1 MIENKKSVFISGE
14 IPEAGIKLL
23 EENGITIEQW
33 KGKDKIQTDELIK
46 ACKKHNGLLSVGR
59 NKIDKNFLEECKHLK
74 VIALFSVGY
83 DHVDVKEANT
93 LNIPVGNTP
102 GVLSGATADTA
113 FLLMLAASRKAF
125 HQYKQIIDGEW
136 KMGLPANILGME
148 LYGKTLGVFGLG
160 RIGIEMAKRCK
171 GAYDMEIIYHNRGK
185 NKEAEELLGAKRVS
199 FEELLKR
206 SDVLSVHTELSK
218 ETENKFNKNA
228 FDKMKESAIFIN
240 TSRGGVHNEKDLTEA
255 IKNGV
260 IWGAGLDVTHPEP
273 ISPTSELLS
282 MPSVAVLPHI
292 GSATVET
299 RDKMIVLAAKNIIA
313 GLNNKKLPT
322 EIKLKD

>member
-1 MIENKKSVFISGE
+1 MVEEKKSVFISGPV
-14 IPEAGIKLL
+14 PEEGIRLL
-23 EENGITIEQW
+23 AEKGIEIEQW
-33 KGKDKIQTDELIK
+33 QGKDKIPEKELIK
-46 ACKKHNGLLSVGR
+46 ACKKHSAFLSVGR
-59 NKIDKNFLEECKHLK
+59 NKIDKHFLEECKHLK

-83 DHVDVKEANT
+83 DHVDVKEANK

-125 HQYKQIIDGEW
+125 YQYKQVIDGEW
-136 KMGLPANILGME
+136 KKGIPANSLGIE
-148 LYGKTLGVFGLG
+148 LYGKTLGIFGLG

-171 GAYDMEIIYHNRGK
+171 GAYNMDIIYHNRGK
-185 NKEAEELLGAKRVS
+185 NKEAEELLGAKKVS
-199 FEELLKR
+199 FDELLKR
-206 SDVLSVHTELSK
+206 SDVISVHTELSK
-218 ETENKFNKNA
+218 ETENKFNKSA
-228 FDKMKESAIFIN
+228 FSKMKKSAIFIN
-240 TSRGGVHNEKDLTEA
+240 TSRGGVHNEKDLTDA

-260 IWGAGLDVTHPEP
+260 IWGAGLDVTNPEP
-273 ISPTSELLS
+273 MSAGNELLK

-292 GSATVET
+292 GSATLET
-299 RDKMIVLAAKNIIA
+299 RNKMIELAVENIIA

>member
-1 MIENKKSVFISGE
+1 MVKKSVFISGP
-14 IPEAGIKLL
+14 IPDEGINLL

-33 KGKDKIQTDELIK
+33 KGKDKIPTDELIK
-46 ACKKHNGLLSVGR
+46 ACKKHNAFLSVGR
-59 NKIDKNFLEECKHLK
+59 NKIDKAFLKECKHLK

-83 DHVDVKEANT
+83 DHVDVKEANR

-125 HQYKQIIDGEW
+125 YQYKMIIDGDW
-136 KMGLPANILGME
+136 KKGVPANVLGIE
-148 LYGKTLGVFGLG
+148 LSGKTLGIFGLG
-160 RIGIEMAKRCK
+160 RIGVEMAKRCK
-171 GAYDMEIIYHNRGK
+171 GAYEMEIIYHNRGR

-199 FEELLKR
+199 FDELLGK

-218 ETENKFNKNA
+218 ETENKFNKDA
-228 FDKMKESAIFIN
+228 FKKMKESAIFIN

-255 IKNGV
+255 IKNGT
-260 IWGAGLDVTHPEP
+260 IWGAGLDVTNPEP
-273 ISPTSELLS
+273 MNPESELLN

-299 RDKMIVLAAKNIIA
+299 RNRMINLAVKNIIA
-313 GLNNKKLPT
+313 GLNNEKLPA